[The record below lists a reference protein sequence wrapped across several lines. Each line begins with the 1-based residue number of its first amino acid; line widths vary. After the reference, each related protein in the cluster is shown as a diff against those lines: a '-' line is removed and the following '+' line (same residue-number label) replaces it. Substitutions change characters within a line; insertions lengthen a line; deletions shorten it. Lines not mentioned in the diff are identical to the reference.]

1 MLGFAVF
8 AYLVALPLG
17 ALAEHNQRVV
27 ARVRAFLL
35 EEQLDQPVELDLVLR
50 YDASDRG
57 GVRGVERRKAGIA
70 AEDAEN
76 ADALVR
82 GDGGPLARVIA
93 VEKPMQYSVL

>member
-27 ARVRAFLL
+27 ARICVLFLD
-35 EEQLDQPVELDLVLR
+35 EQPDELVEVDLVFGD
-50 YDASDRG
+50 DAADRG

>member
-27 ARVRAFLL
+27 ARICV
-35 EEQLDQPVELDLVLR
+35 QPDELVEVDLVFGD
-50 YDASDRG
+50 DAADRG

>member
-1 MLGFAVF
+1 MLLFDEQPDE
-8 AYLVALPLG
+8 LV
-17 ALAEHNQRVV
+17 EI
-27 ARVRAFLL
+27 
-35 EEQLDQPVELDLVLR
+35 DLVFGD
-50 YDASDRG
+50 DAADRG
-57 GVRGVERRKAGIA
+57 GVRGVERRKAGIT